1 MHMPNSPQLSRWKS
15 PFLPVHLCFLVVF
28 LFSAFLTVHEA
39 LELKNNYEQRQ
50 RGQLSEVQ
58 KNLDSQFQE
67 SLDELIYYQQML
79 NYALT
84 HPLNSDHAR
93 ETVARFQQ
101 LRQQNPWQ
109 LQLSSPRSMP
119 INGVSD
125 SWLARDPLLSRDD
138 AHIDHELRAAL
149 EFSFILQFGD
159 TKQDFHSRFWYISR
173 AGFYISSR
181 PPHNAQELEES
192 YATMIQRPYFRD
204 QDPHNPLHARLRWTE
219 GYQGLFDEGLM
230 MTVSTPIISED
241 YWYGV
246 LSMDFTQSRI
256 HALLASARNS
266 LLQGKMVLVDRSLH
280 EITRLTAP
288 NDQALT
294 AEQQALLKQQILQS
308 PAGVLRLG
316 TQFITWSKLK
326 NVDAY
331 IVNVQSLKQGFSQE
345 LGRVALFMVGMWLVF
360 VMLLAAAHQVIFRLV
375 KRMDAMSAKLTWR
388 ANYDGLTRLLNRSA
402 FFEQFVALAA
412 RGSQQHTPIAVIQLD
427 VDHFKKVNDTWGHH
441 AGDQALIRVA
451 SVISHTLRKYDV
463 AGRIGGEEFCIV
475 LPETSLEEAKAVA
488 ERIRARLE
496 AKIILINASTT
507 FSVTLS
513 AGVSSSEAQ
522 GDYDA
527 ESLQASADSRLY
539 RAKTQGRN
547 QVCGSD

>member
-1 MHMPNSPQLSRWKS
+1 MPTS
-15 PFLPVHLCFLVVF
+15 PFSQRLGNPFLSVHLCFLAVF
-28 LFSAFLTVHEA
+28 LFSAFLTTHEA
-39 LELKNNYEQRQ
+39 IELKNNYEQRQ
-50 RGQLSEVQ
+50 RAQLSEIQ

-67 SLDELIYYQQML
+67 SIDELLYYQQML

-84 HPLNSDHAR
+84 HPLDSDHAR
-93 ETVARFQQ
+93 ETIARFQQ
-101 LRQQNPWQ
+101 VRQQPSWQ

-125 SWLARDPLLSRDD
+125 SWLMRDSLLIRDSRHLDQ
-138 AHIDHELRAAL
+138 ELRAAL
-149 EFSFILQFGD
+149 EFSFIMQFGD
-159 TKQDFHSRFWYISR
+159 ASKDFHSRFWYISR
-173 AGFYISSR
+173 AGFFISSR
-181 PPHNAQELEES
+181 PPQSAQELEQS
-192 YATMIQRPYFRD
+192 YAIMTQRPYFRD
-204 QDPHNPLHARLRWTE
+204 QDPSNPNHATLRWTK
-219 GYQGLFDEGLM
+219 GYQGMFNEGLM
-230 MTVSTPIISED
+230 LTVSSPIYSNN

-246 LSMDFTQSRI
+246 LSMDFTQQRI
-256 HALLASARNS
+256 HDLMETTRHS
-266 LLQGKMVLVDRSLH
+266 LLQGKLLLVDRSLQ
-280 EITRLTAP
+280 EVTRLHAP
-288 NDQALT
+288 NDKPLT
-294 AEQQALLKQQILQS
+294 DEQEARLKQRILQQ

-316 TQFITWSKLK
+316 TQFATWSKLK

-331 IVNVQSLKQGFSQE
+331 LINIQSLRQGFSQE
-345 LGRVALFMVGMWLVF
+345 LGRVALFMLGMWLLF
-360 VMLLAAAHQVIFRLV
+360 VLLLAVAHQVIFRLV